1 MSASTTRDL
10 IGRSLSS
17 VKVNRSASLFT
28 GASEGSM
35 GCVRATAVTNP
46 RASISRA
53 DLDPMYAI
61 LSRS

>member
-1 MSASTTRDL
+1 M
-10 IGRSLSS
+10 
-17 VKVNRSASLFT
+17 NRSASLFI